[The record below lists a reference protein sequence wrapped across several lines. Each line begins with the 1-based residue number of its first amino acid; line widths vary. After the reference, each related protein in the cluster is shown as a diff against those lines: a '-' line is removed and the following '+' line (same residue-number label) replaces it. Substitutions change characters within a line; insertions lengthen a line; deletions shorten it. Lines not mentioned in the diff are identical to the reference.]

1 MNSEG
6 GGIRSERGAIRVREG
21 DGSWWA
27 GPSSPFVVVRA
38 GVASSLLAVLVVRC
52 SFLSAV
58 RSFCVVGVWHRSFGE
73 AVDGGR
79 VALAWRVAMEEGG
92 YLLIH

>member
-27 GPSSPFVVVRA
+27 GPSRAPGKRRGRVDEADDDDDDDGVVV
-38 GVASSLLAVLVVRC
+38 VILN
-52 SFLSAV
+52 
-58 RSFCVVGVWHRSFGE
+58 E
-73 AVDGGR
+73 
-79 VALAWRVAMEEGG
+79 
-92 YLLIH
+92 